1 MNVQEIYSEI
11 KMTAKQIV
19 HGALSLNAD
28 AVNKLADLYQQYLD
42 QLPDELRE
50 AEIIIFSSKGAIS
63 YKRSDIPRLLREDK
77 DFREL
82 FLRRLG
88 GE

>member
-1 MNVQEIYSEI
+1 MSAQETWNGI
-11 KMTAKQIV
+11 KLVARQIV
-19 HGALSLNAD
+19 RGAISLD
-28 AVNKLADLYQQYLD
+28 TDVVEKLAELYEQYLH

-50 AEIIIFSSKGAIS
+50 AEIIIFSSKGAMI
-63 YKRSDIPRLLREDK
+63 YKRSDIPRLIREDK